1 MLYEVPVNNSE
12 QKNYVSFYT
21 KTASLLTLDGS
32 ELFKNFGC
40 VSFCFREL

>member
-1 MLYEVPVNNSE
+1 MLCEVPVNNSE
-12 QKNYVSFYT
+12 QKNYVSFFT

-40 VSFCFREL
+40 VPFCFREL